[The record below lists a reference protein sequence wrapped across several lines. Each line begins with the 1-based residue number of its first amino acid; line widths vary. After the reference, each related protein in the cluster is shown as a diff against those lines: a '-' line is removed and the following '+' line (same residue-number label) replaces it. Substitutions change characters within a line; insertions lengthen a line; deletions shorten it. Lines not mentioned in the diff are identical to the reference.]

1 MPWSSLSSPLQ
12 AQPFRQPA
20 RQASEQPAS
29 ERARQ
34 RASQKSQPSKSTL
47 VQDSLRNCIGC
58 RSTTA
63 SLKYHRYTKLHNG
76 YYIIF
81 VQQRPTHELQHI
93 NRNQQIHTT
102 VSWFSNVTSESI
114 STFLRKAFIPE
125 VFLLNGLG
133 QNSRIPFYIYNS
145 P

>member
-12 AQPFRQPA
+12 AQPCRQPA

-76 YYIIF
+76 DYIIC

-114 STFLRKAFIPE
+114 FYLSQEGIYTRSFFAE
-125 VFLLNGLG
+125 
-133 QNSRIPFYIYNS
+133 RIKSEFPYPFYIYNS